1 MLRFCH
7 PRLANQLRDLHQ
19 QGQGNVQN
27 LPVINSEDIR
37 KAKGV
42 LRNIG
47 RANLQ
52 PQPHVNMSVEP
63 KDGRTGG
70 LFSIQ
75 PNMPAL
81 IPALRPKCSS
91 ATATQR
97 EEKLP
102 RWSNFNDLLHQ
113 ITTNIM
119 FVRINISKSMAY
131 LFPQCVQL
139 WAAITFLQK
148 MCTEHVQLVC

>member
-1 MLRFCH
+1 MLFFYYY

-19 QGQGNVQN
+19 YQQGQGNVQN
-27 LPVINSEDIR
+27 VPVINSEDIR

-47 RANLQ
+47 QANLQ
-52 PQPHVNMSVEP
+52 PQPHVNMSVKP
-63 KDGRTGG
+63 QDGRTGG

-102 RWSNFNDLLHQ
+102 R
-113 ITTNIM
+113 
-119 FVRINISKSMAY
+119 
-131 LFPQCVQL
+131 
-139 WAAITFLQK
+139 
-148 MCTEHVQLVC
+148 

>member
-1 MLRFCH
+1 MLCFCY
-7 PRLANQLRDLHQ
+7 PRLANQLLELHK

-42 LRNIG
+42 LRNLG

-52 PQPHVNMSVEP
+52 PQPHVNMSVKP

-102 RWSNFNDLLHQ
+102 R
-113 ITTNIM
+113 
-119 FVRINISKSMAY
+119 
-131 LFPQCVQL
+131 
-139 WAAITFLQK
+139 
-148 MCTEHVQLVC
+148 

>member
-1 MLRFCH
+1 MLCFCY

-42 LRNIG
+42 LRNLG
-47 RANLQ
+47 RGN
-52 PQPHVNMSVEP
+52 PQPEPQVYLGRTNFDIPHAAIAIEDNKQKSEGKIKETSPLPDVNMSVEP
-63 KDGRTGG
+63 RDGRTGG

-81 IPALRPKCSS
+81 IPASRPKCSS

-102 RWSNFNDLLHQ
+102 R
-113 ITTNIM
+113 
-119 FVRINISKSMAY
+119 
-131 LFPQCVQL
+131 
-139 WAAITFLQK
+139 
-148 MCTEHVQLVC
+148 